1 LAKIKARFP
10 NPNPIMSQPVNSL
23 QIEFYELLQNDVSI
37 SKWLSENIIDGIW
50 YCDLEQPENLWISG
64 SFWKNLDYTVKEE
77 ESAFKST
84 QEDRN
89 LAINLFSKC
98 AADPEK
104 SFEAVYKFRNKA
116 QELVLLQG
124 TGKVIKN
131 SEGKISRLLILH
143 TDLSRNKNMNQQLLE
158 ENKELNKANEI
169 FLEAG
174 ELASIGGW
182 QIDLT
187 NQKLIWSKITRD
199 IHEVDGDY
207 SPALDTA
214 INFYKEG
221 ESRDRIN
228 YLFNAAVEKG
238 IPFNEELQL
247 VTAKGNEIWV
257 SAFGKPEFINGICVK
272 IAGAFQD
279 IDQRKKSE
287 LELKYSKDK
296 FQQIFSKSSIGI
308 ILVGPN
314 SKMLNLNP
322 AALAI
327 FKYEETDLEEALN
340 LNFRDVTHPDDLET
354 IKSYRERLI
363 SGEIDN
369 YKLESRFVLK
379 SGEIIW
385 CNVSTSIVSEP
396 DEVGYLII
404 TQVEDITSR
413 KELENQVR
421 ENADFFKN
429 SFEYSPNAMAMVTL
443 KGRLLK
449 VNRNLAQTIGYSQEE
464 LLDRNFQEV
473 THPEDSETDLEF
485 LNELVEHKRETYQI
499 EKRYIHKNG
508 SVIYGLLN
516 VSLLRD
522 SAGQPLYFVAQIN
535 DVTKNR
541 AAKEALKQS
550 LGELQSIMDATTQ
563 VIIIETDLNG
573 IVQKFNKGAENLLG
587 YTSNEF
593 KQNMNIQLL
602 HDKEEILQRENL
614 LKKRYSRE
622 ISESD
627 VFVLRAKQGKIDT
640 REWTYVRKDGTR
652 FPVQL
657 SVTSIKNEEGE
668 ITGFLGVAS
677 DISNLKKIEIE
688 LRESRQQWQ
697 FALEGSG
704 DGVWDWNIP
713 EGKQYMSDQAKN
725 MLGFDAKEALTD
737 IKEWDERIH
746 PEERKK
752 SDQALMDYF
761 EGKAPG
767 YKIEKRIKCK
777 DGHYK
782 WILDRGKI
790 VEWDDQGK
798 PLRMIGTQSD
808 ITDRKNAEH
817 LIKENEIRFRSL
829 YELSPI
835 GIGLIDVES
844 LKFISA
850 NNALLESTGYDLDE
864 LTHLSCGE
872 LTSASF
878 NEIQN
883 EQIEGFHKSGI
894 FKPYE
899 NEFIRKDGITFPVL
913 INAVKIKD
921 ASGKDVLLSTI
932 QNISRRKEMEN
943 SLVNAK
949 LKAEAANKSKSEF
962 LANMSHEIRT
972 PLNGVIGFTDLLMK
986 TELSK
991 SQEQYMQTVYYSANT
1006 LLDLIND
1013 ILDFSKIEAGK
1024 LELSYEKTDLIELC
1038 GQTIDIIK
1046 HQAHKKGLE
1055 ILLNISSEINRYIYR
1070 DSIRIR
1076 QIITNL
1082 LGNAVKFT
1090 EKGEVELKIEA
1101 IPCDTNSDE
1110 MLYTFSI
1117 RDTGIGIANNN
1128 LQKVFNAFDQEDSS
1142 TTRKYGGTG
1151 LGLTI
1156 SNKLLGLM
1164 ESKLE
1169 VISELGLGSI
1179 FSFAIRFKSEEG
1191 ENYIEEITKEIT
1203 RVLVVDDN
1211 KNNRIIL
1218 REMLA
1223 IGNIKSELVSN
1234 GIEALQS
1241 LEGANRFDLAIVD
1254 YNMPYMNGIDLIGHI
1269 RNKLNYTREDLPI
1282 ILLHSSA
1289 DDEKIYQACKDLNVQ
1304 FNITKPI
1311 KIDQLFKMLKN
1322 MKVSV
1327 KEKSPT
1333 DVSQELIKS
1342 ETVFTILV
1350 AEDNPVNK
1358 FLAKTIIRKAL
1369 PNANILE
1376 VENGYEAVEMYKIV
1390 PIDLILMDIQMPIL
1404 SGFEA
1409 TQKIRALESK
1419 DRHVPIIALTARTLK
1434 GEQERCAEFGMDDY
1448 ITKPVIFNT
1457 IRDVI
1462 QTYLIEPQI
1471 NEGNYLQS

>member
-1 LAKIKARFP
+1 
-10 NPNPIMSQPVNSL
+10 MPVMLHPYNYL
-23 QIEFYELLQNDVSI
+23 QTEFYDLLKNDVSI
-37 SKWLSENIIDGIW
+37 PEWLSENVIDGIW
-50 YCDLEQPENLWISG
+50 FCDLEQPGNLWISG
-64 SFWKNLDYTVKEE
+64 SFWKNLDYTAEEE
-77 ESAFKST
+77 ESAFKSS
-84 QEDRN
+84 EKDRD
-89 LAINLFSKC
+89 LAIQLFGEC
-98 AADPEK
+98 ATDPEK
-104 SFEAVYKFRNKA
+104 SFDAVFKFRNKA

-124 TGKVIKN
+124 RGKAIKN
-131 SEGKISRLLILH
+131 SEGKISRLLIFH
-143 TDLSRNKNMNQQLLE
+143 TDLSRNKNINQQLLE
-158 ENKELNKANEI
+158 ENKVLNKTNEI
-169 FLEAG
+169 FQEAD
-174 ELASIGGW
+174 ELARIGGW

-187 NQKLIWSKITRD
+187 NQLLSWTKITRD
-199 IHEVDGDY
+199 IHEVEGDY
-207 SPALDTA
+207 IPTLDTA
-214 INFYKEG
+214 LNFYKEG
-221 ESRDRIN
+221 ESQDRIN
-228 YLFNAAVEKG
+228 YLFKTAVEKG
-238 IPFNEELQL
+238 IPYKEELQL
-247 VTAKGNEIWV
+247 ITAKGNEIWV
-257 SAFGKPEFINGICVK
+257 RVFGKPELINGKCVK
-272 IAGAFQD
+272 MHGAIQD
-279 IDQRKKSE
+279 IDQKKKSE

-327 FKYEETDLEEALN
+327 FKYKETDIEEALN
-340 LNFRDVTHPDDLET
+340 LTFRDLTHPEDLET
-354 IKSYRERLI
+354 TSSYRERLL

-369 YKLESRFVLK
+369 YKLETRFILK

-385 CNVSTSIVSEP
+385 CNVSTSIVFEP
-396 DEVGYLII
+396 DEVDYLII

-413 KELENQVR
+413 KKLENQVQ
-421 ENADFFKN
+421 ENANFFKN
-429 SFEYSPNAMAMVTL
+429 AFEYSPNAMAMITL
-443 KGRLLK
+443 KGKLLK
-449 VNRNLAQTIGYSQEE
+449 VNRNLAQTIGYSQED
-464 LLDRNFQEV
+464 LLDRNFQEI
-473 THPEDSETDLEF
+473 THPEDSELDLE
-485 LNELVEHKRETYQI
+485 LLKEIVAHERETYQI

-508 SVIYGLLN
+508 SIIYGLLN
-516 VSLLRD
+516 VSLLRG
-522 SAGQPLYFVAQIN
+522 SAGQPLYFVAQIT
-535 DVTKNR
+535 DITKNR
-541 AAKEALKQS
+541 ASKEALKQS
-550 LGELQSIMDATTQ
+550 LSELQSVMDATTQ
-563 VIIIETDLNG
+563 IIIIETDLDGN
-573 IVQKFNKGAENLLG
+573 VKKFNKGAEKLLG
-587 YTSNEF
+587 YTSREL
-593 KQNMNIQLL
+593 KQKINIALF
-602 HDKEEILQRENL
+602 HDQEEVLKRGKELT
-614 LKKRYSRE
+614 LKHSRE
-622 ISESD
+622 ISGLD
-627 VFVLRAKQGKIDT
+627 IFTFKARQGKPYT
-640 REWTYVRKDGTR
+640 REWTYKCKDGTR

-657 SVTSIKNEEGE
+657 AITAIKNEAGE

-677 DISNLKKIEIE
+677 NITHLKKIETE
-688 LRESRQQWQ
+688 LRESRERWQ

-725 MLGFDAKEALTD
+725 MLGFDAVEALTD
-737 IKEWDERIH
+737 VKEWDERIH
-746 PEERKK
+746 PEERKR
-752 SDQALMDYF
+752 SDQAMTDCF

-767 YKIEKRIKCK
+767 YQIEKRIKCK
-777 DGHYK
+777 DGQYK

-808 ITDRKNAEH
+808 ITDRKNAEF
-817 LIKENEIRFRSL
+817 LIKENEVRFRSL

-835 GIGLIDVES
+835 GIGLIDVDT

-850 NNALLESTGYDLDE
+850 NNALLESTGYELDE

-872 LTSASF
+872 LTSVPF
-878 NEIQN
+878 YEIQN
-883 EQIEGFHKSGI
+883 EQIESFHKSGI
-894 FKPYE
+894 FKPFE
-899 NEFIRKDGITFPVL
+899 NEFIRKDGVIFPVL
-913 INAVKIKD
+913 INAVRIKD
-921 ASGKDVLLSTI
+921 ASGKEVLLSTI
-932 QNISRRKEMEN
+932 QDITLRKEMEY

-1024 LELSYEKTDLIELC
+1024 LELSNEKTDLIELC
-1038 GQTIDIIK
+1038 GQTMDIIK
-1046 HQAHKKGLE
+1046 HQAHKKDLE
-1055 ILLNISSEINRYIYR
+1055 VLLNISSEINRFIYA
-1070 DSIRIR
+1070 DAIRIR

-1101 IPCDTNSDE
+1101 VPCDINSDE

-1117 RDTGIGIANNN
+1117 RDTGIGIAPNN
-1128 LQKVFNAFDQEDSS
+1128 LQKVFNAFDQEDTS

-1164 ESKLE
+1164 DSKLE
-1169 VISELGLGSI
+1169 VKSELGLGSV
-1179 FSFAIRFKSEEG
+1179 FSFAIMFKTEKG
-1191 ENYIEEITKEIT
+1191 EDYKEEITKEIT

-1218 REMLA
+1218 KEMLA

-1241 LEGANRFDLAIVD
+1241 LEGTNRFDLAIVD

-1289 DDEKIYQACKDLNVQ
+1289 DDDKISQACKDLNVQ
-1304 FNITKPI
+1304 FNIAKPI

-1327 KEKSPT
+1327 KETVPT
-1333 DVSQELIKS
+1333 ESSKGVIKA
-1342 ETVFTILV
+1342 ETIFNILV

-1376 VENGYEAVEMYKIV
+1376 VENGVEAVEMYKNV
-1390 PIDLILMDIQMPIL
+1390 RVDLILMDIQMPIM

-1409 TQKIRALESK
+1409 TQKIRALEDK

-1434 GEQERCAEFGMDDY
+1434 GEPERCVEFGMDDY

-1462 QTYLIEPQI
+1462 QTYLIAPQL
-1471 NEGNYLQS
+1471 NEGNNLHKNKLGNVDLV

>member
-1 LAKIKARFP
+1 MERNQSPFP
-10 NPNPIMSQPVNSL
+10 KPKPIMFHPYNYL
-23 QIEFYELLQNDVSI
+23 QIEFYDLLKNDVSI
-37 SKWLSENIIDGIW
+37 SKWLSENVIDGIW
-50 YCDLEQPENLWISG
+50 YYDLEQPGNLWISG
-64 SFWKNLDYTVKEE
+64 SFWKNLDYTLEEE
-77 ESAFKST
+77 ESAFKSS
-84 QEDRN
+84 EKDRD
-89 LAINLFSKC
+89 LAIHLFAKC

-104 SFEAVYKFRNKA
+104 SFDAVFKFRNKA
-116 QELVLLQG
+116 QELVLFQG
-124 TGKVIKN
+124 IGKAIKN
-131 SEGKISRLLILH
+131 SEGKISRLLILQ
-143 TDLSRNKNMNQQLLE
+143 TDLSRNKNINQQLLE
-158 ENKELNKANEI
+158 ENKELNKTNKI
-169 FLEAG
+169 YHEAG
-174 ELASIGGW
+174 KLTRIGGW
-182 QIDLT
+182 QLDLT
-187 NQKLIWSKITRD
+187 KQLLSWTKITRD

-207 SPALDTA
+207 IPTLDTA
-214 INFYKEG
+214 LNFYKEG

-228 YLFNAAVEKG
+228 NLFKTAVEKG
-238 IPFNEELQL
+238 IPFKEDLQL

-272 IAGAFQD
+272 ISGAFQD
-279 IDQRKKSE
+279 IDQKKKSE
-287 LELKYSKDK
+287 LELKLSKDK
-296 FQQIFSKSSIGI
+296 FQLIFSKSSIGI

-314 SKMLNLNP
+314 SKILKVNP

-327 FKYEETDLEEALN
+327 FKYKETDLEEVLN
-340 LNFRDVTHPDDLET
+340 LTFRDVTHPEDLET
-354 IKSYRERLI
+354 TNSYRERLL

-369 YKLESRFVLK
+369 YKLETRFILK
-379 SGEIIW
+379 TGEIIW
-385 CNVSTSIVSEP
+385 CNVSTSIFSEP
-396 DEVGYLII
+396 NEVGHLII

-413 KELENQVR
+413 KKLENQVQ
-421 ENADFFKN
+421 ENANFFKN
-429 SFEYSPNAMAMVTL
+429 AFEYSPNAMAMINL
-443 KGRLLK
+443 KGKFLK

-464 LLDRNFQEV
+464 LLDRNFQEI
-473 THPEDSETDLEF
+473 THPEDFETDF
-485 LNELVEHKRETYQI
+485 ELLHEIVAHKRENYQI
-499 EKRYIHKNG
+499 EKRYVHKNG
-508 SVIYGLLN
+508 SIIYGLLN
-516 VSLLRD
+516 VSLLRG
-522 SAGQPLYFVAQIN
+522 SKGEPLYFVAQIN
-535 DVTKNR
+535 DITKNR
-541 AAKEALKQS
+541 IAKEALKQS
-550 LGELQSIMDATTQ
+550 LSELQGVMDATTQ
-563 VIIIETDLNG
+563 VIIIEIDLNG
-573 IVQKFNKGAENLLG
+573 IVRKFNKGAVNLLG
-587 YTSNEF
+587 YTSHDFN
-593 KQNMNIQLL
+593 QNMNIRLF
-602 HDKEEILQRENL
+602 HDKEEVLQREKL
-614 LKKRYSRE
+614 LRKRYSE
-622 ISESD
+622 EVSGLD

-640 REWTYVRKDGTR
+640 REWTYIRKDGTR

-657 SVTSIKNEEGE
+657 AVTSIKNEECE
-668 ITGFLGVAS
+668 ITGYLAVAS
-677 DISNLKKIEIE
+677 DISNLKKIETE

-713 EGKQYMSDQAKN
+713 EEKQYMSDQAKN
-725 MLGFDAKEALTD
+725 MLGFDAEEALID
-737 IKEWDERIH
+737 VKEWDERIH

-752 SDQALMDYF
+752 SDQAIMDYF
-761 EGKAPG
+761 EGKSPD

-777 DGHYK
+777 DGQYK

-790 VEWDDQGK
+790 IEWDNQGK

-808 ITDRKNAEH
+808 ITDRKDAEF
-817 LIKENEIRFRSL
+817 LIKENEVRFRSL

-835 GIGLIDVES
+835 GIGLIDVDS

-850 NNALLESTGYDLDE
+850 NNALLESTGYELDE
-864 LTHLSCGE
+864 LTQLSCGE
-872 LTSASF
+872 LTSAPF
-878 NEIQN
+878 YEIQN
-883 EQIEGFHKSGI
+883 QQIESFNKSGI
-894 FKPYE
+894 FKPFE
-899 NEFIRKDGITFPVL
+899 NEFIRKDGKAFPVL
-913 INAVKIKD
+913 INAVRMKD
-921 ASGKDVLLSTI
+921 ASGKEILLSTI
-932 QNISRRKEMEN
+932 QDITHRKEMEN

-986 TELSK
+986 TDLTK

-1024 LELSYEKTDLIELC
+1024 LELSNEKTDLIVLC

-1046 HQAHKKGLE
+1046 HQAHKKNLE
-1055 ILLNISSEINRYIYR
+1055 VLLNISSEINRFIYA
-1070 DSIRIR
+1070 DAIRIR

-1082 LGNAVKFT
+1082 LGNAIKFT
-1090 EKGEVELKIEA
+1090 EKGEVELKIDA
-1101 IPCDTNSDE
+1101 IPCDNNSDE

-1117 RDTGIGIANNN
+1117 RDTGIGIAPNN
-1128 LQKVFNAFDQEDSS
+1128 LKKVFNAFDQEDAS

-1164 ESKLE
+1164 DSKLE
-1169 VISELGLGSI
+1169 VKSELGLGSV
-1179 FSFAIRFKSEEG
+1179 FSFAIRFKSEKG
-1191 ENYIEEITKEIT
+1191 ENYIEEITKEIN

-1218 REMLA
+1218 KEMLA

-1234 GIEALQS
+1234 GIEALRS
-1241 LEGANRFDLAIVD
+1241 LEGSNRFDLAIVD

-1289 DDEKIYQACKDLNVQ
+1289 DDDKIYQACKDLNVQ

-1327 KEKSPT
+1327 KEKVPT
-1333 DVSQELIKS
+1333 EASEGIIKS

-1376 VENGYEAVEMYKIV
+1376 VENGSEAVEMYKNV
-1390 PIDLILMDIQMPIL
+1390 AIDLIFMDIQMPIM

-1409 TQKIRALESK
+1409 TEKIRSLENK
-1419 DRHVPIIALTARTLK
+1419 DNHVPIIALTARTLK
-1434 GEQERCAEFGMDDY
+1434 GEQERCAEFGMDAY
-1448 ITKPVIFNT
+1448 ITKPVIYST
-1457 IRDVI
+1457 IRDII
-1462 QTYLIEPQI
+1462 QTYLIAPQL
-1471 NEGNYLQS
+1471 NVRNNLQ